1 MAGAVTTKDRGE
13 RRVADFIDPS
23 STNERLSH
31 LEASV
36 DGMRDQLRSIDG
48 RLLSLENW
56 MRTFMLTLVTVAAG
70 VAVQIVLTVVKG

>member
-1 MAGAVTTKDRGE
+1 MAE
-13 RRVADFIDPS
+13 LIDPG
-23 STNERLSH
+23 STNERLSR

-36 DGMRDQLRSIDG
+36 DGMRDQLRSIDA

-56 MRTFMLTLVTVAAG
+56 MCTFMLTLVTVAAG